1 MTKRLLIDATHEL
14 ETRVA
19 IIVDEIIEH
28 YDFVSS
34 AKRQLKGNI
43 YLGKITRIEPS
54 LQAAFVEYGG
64 NKQGFLSF
72 SEIHPDYYQIPI
84 ADRQRLMEEAARLA
98 EEEAARA
105 ERAERDE
112 EGEDSEGYSL
122 DENASSAEDRP
133 RRGRRRRGRG
143 GRQANIAATAQ
154 ETLTDAAAIGDA
166 PMPSTDFAEAALAE
180 PDDVLPADAPLEAA
194 TEAGAEPQDDAPKTK
209 GRRRPFAKKKA
220 QQARTPS
227 METSSEPVEEGD
239 LEPESQAQDA
249 EPFGQ
254 MTHNSSAEDFSLSL
268 DESDDE
274 RDESDDSEHVET
286 VSEEDVVKPRPFTIR
301 RYKIQEVIKPNQIV
315 LVQVIKEE
323 RGNKGCSLSTYISLP
338 GRYCVLM
345 PNSPKDGGI
354 SRKIGTGTDRKRLK
368 EIAAELKE
376 SRGMS
381 AIIRTAGIDRSRTEI
396 KRDYEYLIKLWSQTR
411 DLALS
416 STAPALVYEEGDIVK
431 RTVRDYYNSDIAE
444 VLVQGE
450 AAYKSAKEFMKMIM
464 PSHAARVKHFKERQP
479 LFSAY
484 GVEEQLADLYN
495 PIAPLPS
502 GGYLVIN
509 PTEALISIDVNS
521 GRSTTERN
529 VEETAFKTNLEA
541 AEEVAR
547 QLRLRDLGGLVVI
560 DFIDMGYGKHRRAVE
575 RALKDALK
583 SDRAKVQVGH
593 ISAFGLLELSRQRL
607 GPSIFETTTQP
618 CSHCGGTGNVRSP
631 DATAVSLIREL
642 ESMAFDGQSEIRVRM
657 TAPDALCLLNR
668 YRHEVARLEQAY
680 GLKLTFETDDSLI
693 EGIYAF
699 GNAPAG
705 GERGKDR
712 RPQPPRRRSKRGG
725 RNGKM
730 TRGLYKSDDPEDEV
744 VVEEELLDSDANE
757 SEGSEGESFDAESG
771 DERGERGRRRRGR
784 RGGRGRGRRD
794 EHGDAPY
801 AEDDK
806 LDAETTNADFTSEG
820 DADEAQ
826 EGLDQEDERGERGR
840 RRRGRRGGRGRGRR
854 EDMPARTDGDNAS
867 SAEDSDVPQYHETGQ
882 RPAREVIAYA
892 EPETT
897 PAHPAE
903 RARSATST
911 TTASSVVSEPVSAPR
926 PTAPA
931 RQDTPVDENQPKR
944 KGWWSKITG

>member
-1 MTKRLLIDATHEL
+1 MTKRMLIDATHEL

-19 IIVDEIIEH
+19 ILVDDIIEH

-105 ERAERDE
+105 DREDE
-112 EGEDSEGYSL
+112 ESEERSERQDGEGGE
-122 DENASSAEDRP
+122 RP

-143 GRQANIAATAQ
+143 ARGESVAASSGESA
-154 ETLTDAAAIGDA
+154 TDESAIGDA
-166 PMPSTDFAEAALAE
+166 PQPEPGIAEAVLAE
-180 PDDVLPADAPLEAA
+180 DGLT
-194 TEAGAEPQDDAPKTK
+194 TEAPERTEDTEAKAESAEVTTENAPTDDTPKP
-209 GRRRPFAKKKA
+209 RRRRAPAKKA

-227 METSSEPVEEGD
+227 METESDPVAESD
-239 LEPESQAQDA
+239 LEPEERERGGEGFHDAAPIEVGESSMDAHAEDAHDA
-249 EPFGQ
+249 EDD
-254 MTHNSSAEDFSLSL
+254 H
-268 DESDDE
+268 DDE
-274 RDESDDSEHVET
+274 EDGIET
-286 VSEEDVVKPRPFTIR
+286 VSEEDVVKPRPYNFR

-354 SRKIGTGTDRKRLK
+354 SRKIGTGSDRKRLK
-368 EIAAELKE
+368 DIAAELKE

-396 KRDYEYLIKLWSQTR
+396 KRDYEYLIKLWNQTR

-431 RTVRDYYNSDIAE
+431 RTIRDYYNSDIAE

-450 AAYKSAKEFMKMIM
+450 AAHRAAKDFMKMIM
-464 PSHAARVKHFKERQP
+464 PSHAPRVKHFREKQP
-479 LFSAY
+479 IFSAY

-560 DFIDMGYGKHRRAVE
+560 DFIDMGYGKHRRSVE

-593 ISAFGLLELSRQRL
+593 ISPFGLLELSRQRL
-607 GPSIFETTTQP
+607 GPSIFETTTID
-618 CSHCGGTGNVRSP
+618 CSHCGGTGKVRSP
-631 DATAVSLIREL
+631 DATSVSLIREL
-642 ESMAFDGQSEIRVRM
+642 ESMAFEGETTIRVRM
-657 TAPDALCLLNR
+657 TGADALCLLNR
-668 YRHEVARLEQAY
+668 YRHELARLEASY
-680 GLKLTFETDDSLI
+680 GLKVSFENDESLLP
-693 EGIYAF
+693 GTYAF

-705 GERGKDR
+705 GERKDR
-712 RPQPPRRRSKRGG
+712 RPQPPRRRGRKGGGRGG
-725 RNGKM
+725 KPS
-730 TRGLYKSDDPEDEV
+730 RGLYQSNDPLDQVAAIAEEEFEEDEDR
-744 VVEEELLDSDANE
+744 EDSDAEGATEE
-757 SEGSEGESFDAESG
+757 SAE
-771 DERGERGRRRRGR
+771 EREERSRRRSRSR

-794 EHGDAPY
+794 DRDGAPADA
-801 AEDDK
+801 A
-806 LDAETTNADFTSEG
+806 SEEG
-820 DADEAQ
+820 IESAASDSDEAAS
-826 EGLDQEDERGERGR
+826 ESEESSSEDRDERGAR

-854 EDMPARTDGDNAS
+854 EGGEGRLGESSSEAS
-867 SAEDSDVPQYHETGQ
+867 SGGDEAPAYHET
-882 RPAREVIAYA
+882 A
-892 EPETT
+892 
-897 PAHPAE
+897 
-903 RARSATST
+903 
-911 TTASSVVSEPVSAPR
+911 VVAPVASAPR
-926 PTAPA
+926 PAPVVA
-931 RQDTPVDENQPKR
+931 TPAPVYVEPAPRPAAVLPDTPIDGNQPKR

>member
-64 NKQGFLSF
+64 NKQGFLPF

-84 ADRQRLMEEAARLA
+84 ADRKRLMEEAARAA
-98 EEEAARA
+98 EEEAAREA
-105 ERAERDE
+105 RADLDE
-112 EGEDSEGYSL
+112 DDSEASEL
-122 DENASSAEDRP
+122 STDEQDERP
-133 RRGRRRRGRG
+133 NRSRGRRRGGRGR
-143 GRQANIAATAQ
+143 NAAPAPAPDA
-154 ETLTDAAAIGDA
+154 ETDAIDASAHGDA
-166 PMPSTDFAEAALAE
+166 PMPEPDFAEVALQE
-180 PDDVLPADAPLEAA
+180 
-194 TEAGAEPQDDAPKTK
+194 DDAPAFDDATVDEAEAEEPTDETPKPK

-220 QQARTPS
+220 QQARTPVI
-227 METSSEPVEEGD
+227 ETSSEPV
-239 LEPESQAQDA
+239 
-249 EPFGQ
+249 
-254 MTHNSSAEDFSLSL
+254 AEDDL
-268 DESDDE
+268 DQPREEDALNEEAEEDADNLREERAEHESDREEDRE
-274 RDESDDSEHVET
+274 ENDIET
-286 VSEEDVVKPRPFTIR
+286 VSEEDVVKPRPYNFR

-354 SRKIGTGTDRKRLK
+354 SRKIGSGSDRKRLK
-368 EIAAELKE
+368 DIAAELKE
-376 SRGMS
+376 LRGMS
-381 AIIRTAGIDRSRTEI
+381 AIIRTAGIDRTRTEI
-396 KRDYEYLIKLWSQTR
+396 KRDYEYLIKLWNTTR

-431 RTVRDYYNSDIAE
+431 RTIRDYYNSDIAE

-450 AAYKSAKEFMKMIM
+450 SAYSSAKEFMKMIM
-464 PSHAARVKHFKERQP
+464 PSHAARVKHFKEQQP

-560 DFIDMGYGKHRRAVE
+560 DFIDMGYGKHRRSVE

-593 ISAFGLLELSRQRL
+593 ISAFGLMELSRQRL
-607 GPSIFETTTQP
+607 GPSIFETTTLP
-618 CSHCGGTGNVRSP
+618 CGHCGGTGHVRSP
-631 DATAVSLIREL
+631 DATSVSLIREL

-657 TAPDALCLLNR
+657 MPIDALCLLNR
-668 YRHEVARLEQAY
+668 YRHEVARLEQTY
-680 GLKLTFETDDSLI
+680 KLKISFEMDELLMPGT
-693 EGIYAF
+693 YAF

-705 GERGKDR
+705 GERKDR
-712 RPQPPRRRSKRGG
+712 RPLPPKRRAGGKRAGGRGG
-725 RNGKM
+725 KAP
-730 TRGLYKSDDPEDEV
+730 RGLYKSDDPEDQIT
-744 VVEEELLDSDANE
+744 VEEEIDEEDTSERDYSDE
-757 SEGSEGESFDAESG
+757 EGPSENGGEAGTRRRRSRRG
-771 DERGERGRRRRGR
+771 GRNRGGRRDERGDVTISPDAETGHAEAAEPQDESEKLDSSDESSEANGRGDRDGRRRRGR
-784 RGGRGRGRRD
+784 RGGR
-794 EHGDAPY
+794 
-801 AEDDK
+801 
-806 LDAETTNADFTSEG
+806 N
-820 DADEAQ
+820 
-826 EGLDQEDERGERGR
+826 
-840 RRRGRRGGRGRGRR
+840 RGRR
-854 EDMPARTDGDNAS
+854 EGGERAS
-867 SAEDSDVPQYHETGQ
+867 EAAPTEGEEPEYHETGSVSRAE
-882 RPAREVIAYA
+882 RPAPVRRDA
-892 EPETT
+892 P
-897 PAHPAE
+897 
-903 RARSATST
+903 
-911 TTASSVVSEPVSAPR
+911 VSKAVNEEPVAAPAPQEATPVTYSFAPTPSVEPAPR
-926 PTAPA
+926 PAPLP
-931 RQDTPVDENQPKR
+931 DTPVDDNQPKR

>member
-19 IIVDEIIEH
+19 TIIDDIIDH

-84 ADRQRLMEEAARLA
+84 ADRKRLMEEAARLA
-98 EEEAARA
+98 EEEAAREA
-105 ERAERDE
+105 RAERDE
-112 EGEDSEGYSL
+112 EEGEERERGEEFSEG
-122 DENASSAEDRP
+122 EDRP

-143 GRQANIAATAQ
+143 RGAAPAEAMNNETA
-154 ETLTDAAAIGDA
+154 TDAAAIGDA
-166 PMPSTDFAEAALAE
+166 PQPELDFAEVALAE
-180 PDDVLPADAPLEAA
+180 ADEPSLIEATTDA
-194 TEAGAEPQDDAPKTK
+194 IIEEETDTPEDDAPKPK

-227 METSSEPVEEGD
+227 METSSEPLEESD
-239 LEPESQAQDA
+239 LEPAAQAADADPFPEMQESEGSESIAQD
-249 EPFGQ
+249 
-254 MTHNSSAEDFSLSL
+254 DYDDRD
-268 DESDDE
+268 DEGDE
-274 RDESDDSEHVET
+274 RDARVET
-286 VSEEDVVKPRPFTIR
+286 VSEEDVVKPRPFNIR

-354 SRKIGTGTDRKRLK
+354 SRKIGTGADRKRLK

-396 KRDYEYLIKLWSQTR
+396 KRDYEYLIKLWNQTR

-431 RTVRDYYNSDIAE
+431 RTIRDYYNSDIAE

-450 AAYKSAKEFMKMIM
+450 GAYKTAKEFMKMIM
-464 PSHAARVKHFKERQP
+464 PSHAARVKHFKEQQP

-607 GPSIFETTTQP
+607 GPSIFETTTQA
-618 CSHCGGTGNVRSP
+618 CAHCGGTGHVRSP

-642 ESMAFDGQSEIRVRM
+642 ESMAFDGQTEIRVRM

-668 YRHEVARLEQAY
+668 YRHEVARLEATY
-680 GLKLTFETDDSLI
+680 GLKVTFETDEALLQ
-693 EGIYAF
+693 GTYAF
-699 GNAPAG
+699 GNAPVG
-705 GERGKDR
+705 GTKDK
-712 RPQPPRRRSKRGG
+712 RPLPPRRRGGKRGG
-725 RNGKM
+725 RGGKAP
-730 TRGLYKSDDPEDEV
+730 RGLYKSDDPEDEMII
-744 VVEEELLDSDANE
+744 EEEIDE
-757 SEGSEGESFDAESG
+757 EEGDREEATEERAADDTGGER
-771 DERGERGRRRRGR
+771 ERGG
-784 RGGRGRGRRD
+784 
-794 EHGDAPY
+794 
-801 AEDDK
+801 
-806 LDAETTNADFTSEG
+806 
-820 DADEAQ
+820 
-826 EGLDQEDERGERGR
+826 

-854 EDMPARTDGDNAS
+854 EDIGDAPLTADGEGDADISDAENGDAGDDASVSESGEPRGERGGRRRGRRGGRNRRREHNGEPGSEVTDSVSEGSQSLEEGAEEAPAYHATAVLPS
-867 SAEDSDVPQYHETGQ
+867 VAEP
-882 RPAREVIAYA
+882 RPA
-892 EPETT
+892 
-897 PAHPAE
+897 
-903 RARSATST
+903 
-911 TTASSVVSEPVSAPR
+911 PVRVA
-926 PTAPA
+926 APA
-931 RQDTPVDENQPKR
+931 APAPAPVEAPAVQSFAPAARPAPLPDTPVDGNQPKR

>member
-84 ADRQRLMEEAARLA
+84 ADRKRLMEEAARAA
-98 EEEAARA
+98 EEEAAREARADREEEDA
-105 ERAERDE
+105 EA
-112 EGEDSEGYSL
+112 SE
-122 DENASSAEDRP
+122 SSADEQDERP
-133 RRGRRRRGRG
+133 SRSRGRRRGGRGRT
-143 GRQANIAATAQ
+143 AAPAPA
-154 ETLTDAAAIGDA
+154 LDAEADPIDASAMGDT
-166 PMPSTDFAEAALAE
+166 PLPEHDFAEAALQE
-180 PDDVLPADAPLEAA
+180 
-194 TEAGAEPQDDAPKTK
+194 DDAPAFDDAAVDIVEGDEPTDDTPKPK

-220 QQARTPS
+220 QKARTPVI
-227 METSSEPVEEGD
+227 ETSSEPV
-239 LEPESQAQDA
+239 
-249 EPFGQ
+249 
-254 MTHNSSAEDFSLSL
+254 AEDDL
-268 DESDDE
+268 DQPGEESFDGDSQENSENAHEE
-274 RDESDDSEHVET
+274 RAGHDSEREEDGEENDIET
-286 VSEEDVVKPRPFTIR
+286 VSEEDVVKPRPYNFR

-354 SRKIGTGTDRKRLK
+354 SRKIGSGADRKRLK
-368 EIAAELKE
+368 DIAAELKE
-376 SRGMS
+376 LRGMS
-381 AIIRTAGIDRSRTEI
+381 AIIRTAGIDRTRTEI
-396 KRDYEYLIKLWSQTR
+396 KRDYEYLIKLWNTTR

-431 RTVRDYYNSDIAE
+431 RTIRDYYNSDIAE

-450 AAYKSAKEFMKMIM
+450 PAYSSAKEFMKMIM
-464 PSHAARVKHFKERQP
+464 PSHAARVKHFKEQQP

-593 ISAFGLLELSRQRL
+593 ISAFGLMELSRQRL
-607 GPSIFETTTQP
+607 GPSIFETTTLP
-618 CSHCGGTGNVRSP
+618 CGHCGGTGHVRSP
-631 DATAVSLIREL
+631 DATSVSLIREL
-642 ESMAFDGQSEIRVRM
+642 ESMAFDGQSDIRVRM
-657 TAPDALCLLNR
+657 TPADALCLLNR
-668 YRHEVARLEQAY
+668 YRHEVARLEQTY
-680 GLKLTFETDDSLI
+680 KLKITFEMDELLMPGT
-693 EGIYAF
+693 YAF
-699 GNAPAG
+699 GSAPAG
-705 GERGKDR
+705 GERKDR
-712 RPQPPRRRSKRGG
+712 RPLPPKRRAGGKRGG
-725 RNGKM
+725 GRGGKAP
-730 TRGLYKSDDPEDEV
+730 RGLYKSDDPEDQIIVEDE
-744 VVEEELLDSDANE
+744 VEEEEA
-757 SEGSEGESFDAESG
+757 SERDNADEEGTAENGGEAGARRRRSRRG
-771 DERGERGRRRRGR
+771 GRNRGGRRDERGDTPPSTGADSSPHDTAESTDEGEGPEQGEESGEVTSTGERDGRRRRGR
-784 RGGRGRGRRD
+784 RGGR
-794 EHGDAPY
+794 
-801 AEDDK
+801 
-806 LDAETTNADFTSEG
+806 N
-820 DADEAQ
+820 
-826 EGLDQEDERGERGR
+826 
-840 RRRGRRGGRGRGRR
+840 RGRR
-854 EDMPARTDGDNAS
+854 EGGERVSEALPADG
-867 SAEDSDVPQYHETGQ
+867 EEPQYHETGNVSRAE
-882 RPAREVIAYA
+882 RPAPARSEAPASRYTQA
-892 EPETT
+892 EPSAPPAPQETAPVSYSFAPT
-897 PAHPAE
+897 PAIPA
-903 RARSATST
+903 
-911 TTASSVVSEPVSAPR
+911 VEPAPR
-926 PTAPA
+926 PAPLP
-931 RQDTPVDENQPKR
+931 DTPVDDNQPKR